1 MHKFFAKTVLAAEH
15 LLRNALKRLLLFP
28 KGFRA
33 HRTTGLAWSFSAD
46 SGGGQGIITVGE
58 GTRIDYGVI
67 LRAYGATIHIG
78 NHCSIN
84 PYCVLIGGGHM
95 NIGDG
100 VRIASHTVLVASTH
114 NFNDMSRPIY
124 EQGETGRPITIE
136 NDVWIGA
143 GAKILG
149 GVTIRRG
156 TIVGAGAV
164 VTGSTEAWSI
174 VAGVPAKKIGSRLHR
189 SKPN

>member
-1 MHKFFAKTVLAAEH
+1 MVYIRHTLLKKNLLAADH
-15 LLRNALKRLLLFP
+15 ILRNTIKRLLLFP

-33 HRTTGLAWSFSAD
+33 HRTVGLAWSLSAD
-46 SGGGQGIITVGE
+46 AGGSQGSITIGQ
-58 GTRIDYGVI
+58 GTRIDCGVI
-67 LRAYGATIHIG
+67 LRAYGASIRVG
-78 NHCSIN
+78 NNCSIN
-84 PYCVLIGGGHM
+84 PYCVLIGGGDV

-100 VRIASHTVLVASTH
+100 VRIAAHAVLVAASH
-114 NFNDMSRPIY
+114 NFNDTSRPIY
-124 EQGETGRPITIE
+124 EQGETARPITIE

-164 VTGSTEAWSI
+164 VTRSTDAWSI
-174 VAGVPAKKIGSRLHR
+174 IAGVPARKIGARCAE
-189 SKPN
+189 